1 MGTSLEADRT
11 LFVGNLDPQVTEE
24 LLFELFL
31 QAGPL
36 TTVKI
41 PKDNDGR
48 PKQFAFINFKHEVS
62 APYGMSLLNG
72 TKMFGRPLKIQ
83 FRSGSSHANQEGK
96 GSPQMS
102 PSHTPGRFDGMGSPM
117 FNTPPQQM
125 QRSFSSPDSL
135 QRQAL
140 MNNMFQ
146 MQMQQIQQLNG
157 ALSMGFPPPFA
168 AGAPGTGG
176 GPPGGG
182 GNGAPG
188 LLGSP
193 WLQQENQSQA
203 PRGHRGH
210 SQDQESR
217 GGGGGGGAGGGHYGH
232 SHDQES
238 RGGGGGGYG
247 HSHDQ
252 ESRGGGGGGGH
263 YGRDQ
268 RYNDGGPDRH
278 RREHGQRGND
288 FYHHDDR
295 SGGGG
300 SGGGGRVRDY
310 PPDRRRDS
318 RDGSRDGRYR
328 RY

>member
-1 MGTSLEADRT
+1 LVEMGPSLEADRT

-24 LLFELFL
+24 LLFELFI

-62 APYGMSLLNG
+62 VPYGMDLLNG

-83 FRSGSSHANQEGK
+83 FRSGSSHAEGK

-102 PSHTPGRFDGMGSPM
+102 PSNTPGRFDGMGSPM

-146 MQMQQIQQLNG
+146 MQMQQLQQLNG
-157 ALSMGFPPPFA
+157 ALGMGFPPPFA

-193 WLQQENQSQA
+193 WLQQENQSQS

-217 GGGGGGGAGGGHYGH
+217 GGG
-232 SHDQES
+232 
-238 RGGGGGGYG
+238 
-247 HSHDQ
+247 
-252 ESRGGGGGGGH
+252 GGGGGGGH

-288 FYHHDDR
+288 FYHHEDR

-300 SGGGGRVRDY
+300 GGGGRNRDY

-318 RDGSRDGRYR
+318 RDGSRDGRHR
-328 RY
+328 RF